1 VTGTPNPRAS
11 AARVHLGG
19 DHAAY
24 ELKEQLFTWLRLQEY
39 EVVDHGPHVHDP
51 QDDYPPFVLR
61 AALAV
66 ASEPGSV
73 GVVLGGSGN
82 GEQIAANKV
91 NGIRAALAWNED
103 TAALARQH
111 NDANV
116 ISLGARQHPAEEAM
130 RFLRAFLEARFSGD
144 PRHQRRIDMLTEYE
158 ATGSLPT
165 LPAAPTTQRVQ
176 QAAPNS

>member
-1 VTGTPNPRAS
+1 VTATPNRRES

-24 ELKEQLFTWLRLQEY
+24 ELKEQLIAWLRLQEY

-61 AALAV
+61 AAMAV

-91 NGIRAALAWNED
+91 TGVRAALAWNED

-116 ISLGARQHPAEEAM
+116 ISLGARQHPAEEAK
-130 RFLRAFLEARFSGD
+130 RFLQAFLNARFSGD

-158 ATGSLPT
+158 ATGSLPP
-165 LPAAPTTQRVQ
+165 LPTAPITQRAQ
-176 QAAPNS
+176 QAASNT